1 MKKLLL
7 LAAMIGGISAIY
19 AAEFAKVH
27 NFTITLADTP
37 TEIEKSAAA
46 ELKEHLSKTFTAP
59 AQLNGKTPAKIN
71 LFVGASAQARK
82 AGFNGDL
89 SAAQAESKFGIFRNN
104 NDFLFVGFDTPNGD
118 IHTFRDSCGTL
129 LAVEYFAQKYLQ
141 AKFFMPGK
149 NGAKYAVNPAINF
162 AGTSDIPEASFV
174 VRGFQYAAKDIDRN
188 DFMLFFRRRLGQ
200 VPPWASREY
209 YYAFLNKWNKRLK
222 DKPEMFAMHGKK
234 RFMASYPNHFPC
246 PSHPDTVKQIVE
258 DISAA
263 VRKNPKIKAIRFF
276 CDAPV
281 KSCECT
287 LCVNSP
293 AGKLVTAG
301 DRSEFVFAFFCK
313 FANELKKRYPDMIFH
328 LQTKSSHFQ
337 PPRTEKLPA
346 DTLIAVLSGHFNAPD
361 YTVLQ
366 KRCRQWEKAG
376 AKVVLYSYP
385 RAPEMKTYPIMNP
398 HRIADHF
405 KIMQGYALGAT
416 MYEGKAKTPYTFSA
430 LNTYVHSAVMFDCSL
445 DTDKLIAEF
454 CNLIAPQAAKELQ
467 NFYQAMEKLLDN
479 AAFRDDPL
487 SNCYLSF
494 RLKEPRKLL
503 DKAVAKDPANKFL
516 QDLSQD
522 FAGFEK
528 ISQAASS
535 GIVSEAEYNALLKK
549 LNEKQPPIKLT
560 ANGTTLEFK
569 PFAIFRDFQNTRV
582 GISRDGEDLKLD
594 FVCQEEKIS
603 KLRLRCK
610 TNHAGA
616 VWNDDAVEIFLAPAG
631 KALPRLHIAVNASGI
646 YRVIYTDT
654 AGNSRDAATFELFTR
669 ATRERGRWQLT
680 VKIPAGEIKKIAEQN
695 KFGLGLYRHRP
706 TKSKVRS
713 KTQISGVQKPS
724 TGSFNSLSGRFDVE
738 F

>member
-7 LAAMIGGISAIY
+7 LAMLIFSGCAIY

-27 NFTITLADTP
+27 NFTITLAGKP

-46 ELKEHLSKTFTAP
+46 ELKEHLSKSYSAP

-71 LFVGASAQARK
+71 MFIGVSAEAKK
-82 AGFNGDL
+82 AGFSGDH

-104 NDFLFVGFDTPNGD
+104 NDFLFVGFDTPDGD
-118 IHTFRDSCGTL
+118 IYTFRDSCGTL

-141 AKFFMPGK
+141 SKFFMPGK
-149 NGAKYAVNPAINF
+149 NGAKYAADPAINF

-174 VRGFQYAAKDIDRN
+174 VRGFQSAAKDIDRN

-200 VPPWASREY
+200 VPPWASRDY
-209 YYAFLNKWNKRLK
+209 YYAFLNKWNKRFK
-222 DKPEMFAMHGKK
+222 DKPEMFALHGKK
-234 RFMASYPNHFPC
+234 RFMASYPYHFPC

-263 VRKNPKIKAIRFF
+263 VTKNPKIKAIRFF

-281 KSCECT
+281 KNCGCD

-361 YTVLQ
+361 YAVLQ
-366 KRCRQWEKAG
+366 NRCRQWEKAG

-385 RAPEMKTYPIMNP
+385 RAPEMKTFPIMNP

-405 KIMQGYALGAT
+405 KVMKGYALGAT
-416 MYEGKAKTPYTFSA
+416 MSEGKAKIPYTFSA
-430 LNTYVHSAVMFDCSL
+430 LNTYVHSAVMFDSSV

-454 CNLIAPQAAKELQ
+454 CNLVAPNAAQELQ
-467 NFYQAMEKLLDN
+467 NFYQAMERLLDN

-503 DKAVAKDPANKFL
+503 DKAVAKEPANKFL
-516 QDLSQD
+516 QALSKD

-560 ANGTTLEFK
+560 AEGTTLEFK
-569 PFAIFRDFQNTRV
+569 PFAIYRDFQNTKV
-582 GISRDGEDLKLD
+582 KISQAADKLKFEFL
-594 FVCQEEKIS
+594 CSEQKIS

-610 TNHAGA
+610 TNHTGA

-631 KALPRLHIAVNASGI
+631 KTVPRIHIGVNALGV
-646 YRVIYTDT
+646 YRTIYTDKNNT
-654 AGNSRDAATFELFTR
+654 PKSCENLAVTTVAK
-669 ATRERGRWQLT
+669 RERGSWLLEVQ
-680 VKIPAGEIKKIAEQN
+680 IPMQEIKKFSEQN
-695 KFGLGLYRHRP
+695 KFSLGLYRHRP
-706 TKSKVRS
+706 AKQRKS
-713 KTQISGVQKPS
+713 KTQISGVQKPAS
-724 TGSFNSLSGRFDVE
+724 GGFNSVSGRFVVE